1 MALDLEVA
9 TLDPDDPGDRADVD
23 EVVVATARAF
33 WPDPLF
39 ASFARDH
46 AHHHGFVPSML
57 RPVVA
62 DALRH
67 GEVWVARTARGIAG
81 SASWVAPGA
90 MPRSTGRDLRIVAG
104 ARGAFVRGRR
114 RLDALRLLGAVDRR
128 HPHEPH
134 WYLALLG
141 VDPRF
146 QRQGVGQ
153 ALVQPVLARCD
164 EEGLPAYL
172 ETQKEENLAFYG
184 RFGFSTL
191 ERVQVGDGPPVWLL
205 WRAPGEGG

>member
-1 MALDLEVA
+1 MPLDVEVAALD
-9 TLDPDDPGDRADVD
+9 PADLD

-39 ASFARDH
+39 GYFARSH
-46 AHHHGFVPSML
+46 THHHGFVPSML

-62 DALRH
+62 DARQH

-81 SASWVAPGA
+81 SASWIAPGE
-90 MPRSTGRDLRIVAG
+90 MPRSKGRDLRIAAG
-104 ARGAFVRGRR
+104 ALGAFVRGRNR
-114 RLDALRLLGAVDRR
+114 ANALRLLGAVDRR
-128 HPHEPH
+128 HPREPH

-153 ALVQPVLARCD
+153 ALVQAVLSRCD

-184 RFGFSTL
+184 RFGFS
-191 ERVQVGDGPPVWLL
+191 ERKRVEVGEGPPIWLL
-205 WRAPGEGG
+205 WREPGGTG

>member
-1 MALDLEVA
+1 MALDVEVVRLGA
-9 TLDPDDPGDRADVD
+9 ADDDLVD
-23 EVVVATARAF
+23 EVVVTTARAF

-39 ASFARDH
+39 GYFARNH
-46 AHHHGFVPSML
+46 VHHHGFVPSVL
-57 RPVVA
+57 RPVIA
-62 DALRH
+62 DARGH
-67 GEVWVARTARGIAG
+67 GEVWVARTQRGVAG
-81 SASWVAPGA
+81 SASWIAPGM
-90 MPRSTGRDLRIVAG
+90 MPRSKGRDLRI
-104 ARGAFVRGRR
+104 ARGALGAFARGRNR
-114 RLDALRLLGAVDRR
+114 ADALRLLGAVDRR

-153 ALVQPVLARCD
+153 ALVRPVLDRCD

-184 RFGFSTL
+184 RFGFSEL
-191 ERVQVGDGPPVWLL
+191 HRVERRGGPPIWLL
-205 WRAPGEGG
+205 WRVPGAAG